1 MTGAFQEELVSAM
14 LAGSISFLAAW
25 GIKSLEH
32 TKAYREKKVERADE
46 TISQFSIYIESWR
59 RLMVIA
65 SLASTRSLSKEEQE
79 RLERYVLERDM
90 AKHRLSSSI
99 AVLPLYFPHNVAS
112 LGRAFR
118 DWDRQQG
125 SKRLNELPHI
135 TDWEVWLER
144 LSCLLKSNI

>member
-79 RLERYVLERDM
+79 RL
-90 AKHRLSSSI
+90 
-99 AVLPLYFPHNVAS
+99 
-112 LGRAFR
+112 
-118 DWDRQQG
+118 
-125 SKRLNELPHI
+125 
-135 TDWEVWLER
+135 
-144 LSCLLKSNI
+144 